1 MDLSLPARVV
11 ALKKETATVEMNG
24 ARLTVRRGSLPN
36 LSPGDWVLIMD
47 DTITN
52 VISPEEARAKQ
63 DSWSELVEILTN
75 AL

>member
-1 MDLSLPARVV
+1 MALSLPARVV
-11 ALKKETATVEMNG
+11 TLKKETATIEMNG
-24 ARLTVRRGSLPN
+24 ARLTVKRGRDLN

-52 VISPEEARAKQ
+52 VITPEEALAKQ
-63 DSWSELVEILTN
+63 KSWSELVEILTN